1 MTVQEIY
8 IQGVGGILLEDMTM
22 LGPFTVLASN
32 NHTKIDGAYR
42 FGPPQRGKITL
53 GIGSWTGSHVVVTM
67 GVTIGKGSAVAAGAV
82 VTKDVPDNCVVGG
95 VPAEIIKQDNQEQ

>member
-1 MTVQEIY
+1 M
-8 IQGVGGILLEDMTM
+8 LEDMAM

-32 NHTKIDGAYR
+32 NHTKKDGAYR
-42 FGPPQRGKITL
+42 FGPPQRGRITMCR
-53 GIGSWTGSHVVVTM
+53 GSWTGAHAVVTM

-95 VPAEIIKQDNQEQ
+95 IPAKVIKQADKQNINSSL